1 MPRGTSL
8 TGGAGRAGRGA
19 HVPETPKPQRKGACR
34 RVGRER
40 GWVEGGRYGA
50 WVWLSK
56 DRVPLAEAPQ
66 VGSRLGL
73 RSEPSF
79 QLLSCAHGDAE
90 PGNFC
95 LRTLAFSSLQYTH
108 RCGLLGY
115 SDNRGTALQQ
125 SVSFQVVLLTQVPK
139 SRALLCWYLAS
150 V

>member
-1 MPRGTSL
+1 MSEGITTEGMKLQLLRCNWEPPEALEAPSPCPQGIWRPFNTGREKKGRNCVCVWG
-8 TGGAGRAGRGA
+8 GGAGRAGRGA

-73 RSEPSF
+73 RS
-79 QLLSCAHGDAE
+79 ADW
-90 PGNFC
+90 
-95 LRTLAFSSLQYTH
+95 
-108 RCGLLGY
+108 
-115 SDNRGTALQQ
+115 RGWEG
-125 SVSFQVVLLTQVPK
+125 
-139 SRALLCWYLAS
+139 CM
-150 V
+150 